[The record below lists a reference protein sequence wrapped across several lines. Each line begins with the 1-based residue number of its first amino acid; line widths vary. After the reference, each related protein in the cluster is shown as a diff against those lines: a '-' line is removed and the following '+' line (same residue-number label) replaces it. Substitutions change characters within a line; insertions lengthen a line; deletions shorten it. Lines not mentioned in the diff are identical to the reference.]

1 MNLLSHLLATF
12 FMSLLTVLPGQA
24 EPAITVFAA
33 ASLRDAF
40 EAVVADYSGDV
51 VVSYGGSGQVA
62 RHVTQGAPADIIL
75 LANVE
80 WMDWLEKREAIAP
93 GSRRNL
99 LGNSLVL
106 VGSAGSKKLSDLTAD
121 KLSELLA
128 GGRLAIAHTN
138 GVPAGIYGRQWME
151 AAGFWQMLKPQLAET
166 ENVRAALALVS
177 RGEAPLGVVYLTDA
191 MADPQVDVVY
201 RIDPSM
207 HASITYPIAVVRDR
221 SEPHIIDFMDFIL
234 SPAQLE
240 TFRSHGFA
248 VIGG

>member
-106 VGSAGSKKLSDLTAD
+106 VGPAGSKKLSDLTAD
-121 KLSELLA
+121 ELSELLA